1 MRYPG
6 VQDMRYPGVRD
17 VRYPSIRDMRYP
29 GFREEDRSD
38 IFGLIGVWVEGRP
51 GVPGPAGFWAFSLWG
66 SWVGP
71 AG

>member
-6 VQDMRYPGVRD
+6 VQ
-17 VRYPSIRDMRYP
+17 
-29 GFREEDRSD
+29 EEDRSGVS
-38 IFGLIGVWVEGRP
+38 GLAGVWAEGRS

-71 AG
+71 AGYGC